1 MCNLVAARY
10 PFQSPQFL
18 NKFLSFSSQPA
29 TRNPQQ
35 VFNSFLLTYTQVLFI
50 IRGLH
55 RKKMMNI
62 NLLDAPSNTELE
74 VLEINAGH
82 KAKARLISMG
92 LHMGD
97 KVMKYNENSWCPV
110 LIKNVTLNSTK
121 IAIGKRLAEKVMV
134 RYEKT

>member
-1 MCNLVAARY
+1 
-10 PFQSPQFL
+10 
-18 NKFLSFSSQPA
+18 
-29 TRNPQQ
+29 
-35 VFNSFLLTYTQVLFI
+35 
-50 IRGLH
+50 
-55 RKKMMNI
+55 MNI
-62 NLLDAPSNTELE
+62 NLLDAPPRTELE

-121 IAIGKRLAEKVMV
+121 IAIGKRLAEKILV